1 MDIDMKFDKKLD
13 KMEKFKTEKLDKHD
27 KKEKKDKLA
36 FETKKGKK
44 DKVMIDGL
52 AKGDKGALNDFLSGK
67 QKKSKEKGSKQFK
80 KKQKDTAKTRA
91 ARAGLHF
98 PVARI
103 HSKLKNIVPARS
115 RVGGTAAV
123 FMAAVIEYLVAELCE
138 LAGNRAK
145 GSSRRV
151 ADGPDDKK
159 RRARITPRY
168 IQFAI
173 HEDGEFAQLL
183 SKTWLTGGGVV
194 PLDDK
199 KLKAQVHAN
208 KQKKMLQSYAAGE
221 EESGDES
228 VDEMEE

>member
-1 MDIDMKFDKKLD
+1 MDADYKKMD
-13 KMEKFKTEKLDKHD
+13 TKGFKSEFKGFEKNSKAEKMAYE
-27 KKEKKDKLA
+27 
-36 FETKKGKK
+36 KKGKK
-44 DKVMIDGL
+44 DKVLIEGL
-52 AKGDKGALNDFLSGK
+52 QKKEKSGMHDFLSKG
-67 QKKSKEKGSKQFK
+67 KEKGKEKASKQFK

-123 FMAAVIEYLVAELCE
+123 FLAAVIEYLVAELCE

-145 GSSRRV
+145 GSSRRLP
-151 ADGPDDKK
+151 PDTEDKK

-208 KQKKMLQSYAAGE
+208 KQKKMLQSYAAGDEDESDMSSGE
-221 EESGDES
+221 EE
-228 VDEMEE
+228 